1 MAYNKSDDD
10 RLEVAMNQLADSV
23 LGLSD
28 DAIAGES
35 EESGADPEEEAE
47 RTRLLLRT
55 TSQGWA
61 VRDACVE
68 TPPNAIPRRKAS
80 SLKR

>member
-1 MAYNKSDDD
+1 MPYNKRDDD
-10 RLEVAMNQLADSV
+10 HLETAMNQLADSV

-28 DAIAGES
+28 DAIADEIG
-35 EESGADPEEEAE
+35 ESGADPEEDAE

-68 TPPNAIPRRKAS
+68 KLPNAIPRRKVSAP
-80 SLKR
+80 KR